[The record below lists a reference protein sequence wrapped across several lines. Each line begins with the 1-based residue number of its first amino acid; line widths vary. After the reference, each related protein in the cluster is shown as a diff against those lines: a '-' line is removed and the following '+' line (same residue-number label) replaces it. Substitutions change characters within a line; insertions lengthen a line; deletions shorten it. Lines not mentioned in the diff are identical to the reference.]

1 MTLSLDG
8 WIFVIGFVILL
19 VAILASTRGT
29 SGSRHR
35 VQRDSREMAI
45 THQPK
50 RRTFTREES
59 ELPGVNITHPDAEKH
74 IAASRWAVEHKAT
87 PAWYEYR
94 INQQIEANRRNR
106 ALGTEADD
114 VIDGEVTEVKQL
126 PAGRRALPQ
135 GRSNKLLKG

>member
-8 WIFVIGFVILL
+8 CIFVIGFVILL

-35 VQRDSREMAI
+35 VQREETAI

-50 RRTFTREES
+50 RDTFTEE
-59 ELPGVNITHPDAEKH
+59 EILLPGVDIRRPNARKLIDTSRKAQAAGMTPGNLIARMDRDA
-74 IAASRWAVEHKAT
+74 R
-87 PAWYEYR
+87 
-94 INQQIEANRRNR
+94 NQRYAR

-114 VIDGEVTEVKQL
+114 VIDAEVSDVKQL
-126 PAGRRALPQ
+126 PQ
-135 GRSNKLLKG
+135 GRGRKLLGG